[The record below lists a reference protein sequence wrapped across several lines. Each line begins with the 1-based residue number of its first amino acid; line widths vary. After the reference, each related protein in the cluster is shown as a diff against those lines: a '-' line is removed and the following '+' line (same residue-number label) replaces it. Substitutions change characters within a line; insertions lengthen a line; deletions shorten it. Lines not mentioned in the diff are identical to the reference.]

1 MLLKDVMFSVH
12 EYDADGDVVER
23 GIYLHFGETRIKVSD
38 NLKDFRDVA
47 DRIASMIDEIA
58 DNYPGL

>member
-1 MLLKDVMFSVH
+1 MLLKDVLFSVND
-12 EYDADGDVVER
+12 YDADGDVTGR

-47 DRIASMIDEIA
+47 DRIASMVDEIA
-58 DNYPGL
+58 ENYPGR